1 MRISDWS
8 SDVLLC
14 RSVENVRNAQDQVCR
29 GGVQYG
35 GPSTTVAG
43 LSCSRDFALIFNVGD
58 SRVYRLD
65 GTNARIMSVDHL
77 SRTYGRS
84 ITRFLGGHAA
94 QASPH
99 IVAVQAPRAHRYLIC
114 SDGLYAFVRPA
125 DLLLPAELDPTTALT
140 ALVSLAM
147 DNGSQDNIS
156 AIFCRFD

>member
-35 GPSTTVAG
+35 GPATTVAG

-77 SRTYGRS
+77 SRTDGRS

-114 SDGLYAFVRPA
+114 SEDRKSTRLN
-125 DLLLPAELDPTTALT
+125 
-140 ALVSLAM
+140 S
-147 DNGSQDNIS
+147 SH
-156 AIFCRFD
+156 